1 MTGPSK
7 RNSSSVA
14 ARLSKLLMIGCAS
27 IHMGG
32 VAYADDK
39 TTNYNISPEMLESV
53 LRAFATQSDTQVLFS
68 SGITKNL
75 ASRGLKGTYSLEEAL
90 EILLT
95 DSGLGYEIKGNDL
108 LVINVA
114 DNNIQKI
121 SYDTNEYYESNLGT
135 YSEDENQDDTDS
147 VGFDE
152 IIVTASRREQLL
164 QDVPASVFAVDPET
178 FKAAGMINIGDII
191 AYTPG
196 FNMMNGGQRGTGSI
210 TARGVSQEGSTA
222 TVAVY
227 LDDVPM
233 TSNSSFTFGGG
244 LFFDGLLGEIERIE
258 LIKGPQGTL
267 FGATAIGGA
276 IRYITKKPA
285 LEEMRGGA
293 STNLSTTKDGG
304 FNQIY
309 NAYLS
314 VPLVESKVGLS
325 VAGFYD
331 KNAGYIDLVDTAT
344 GAVIEENADNTEFYG
359 FSGDILIQA
368 SENMELRL
376 KAIHQKQKYNGL
388 SVVDLDGDSL
398 NPQFA
403 PLTNDDALSESESKY
418 TSISGSLDYDFEWA
432 TLNLTSSYVEFG
444 RASVGDITAD
454 LAVLADLLQ
463 RAPSGT
469 TTSVPFIAD
478 MSSKKYTQE
487 ARLTSQDNDK
497 FEWILGLFYT
507 KETTHNIQIA
517 IAEPTGFNLFT
528 LNFPDNYREYA
539 AFGNFTYY
547 ITPEFDVGFGLRYSN
562 TETGLQQISSGAL
575 IGPGQDIDPVQANV
589 QSYLATARYRP
600 NENLSLY
607 ARVASG
613 YRPATGN
620 LPIIVPGL
628 GNVAPLVVKQDSLW
642 SYEVGAKGKTDDGIF
657 SYDMSLWYIDW
668 SEFQAFVS
676 ISGVSVGGN
685 AEGGVTAK
693 GFEGT
698 FTLNPTENFTVTSS
712 VAYTDSTLNSDE
724 PQLNALAGQSVPNIP
739 KWTLSINA
747 RHDFNLSDDMT
758 GHFSGGFR
766 YSQGSR
772 SGFTDGDIGDAT
784 VNIPSES
791 YVLADLNAGIK
802 NGDISLNI
810 YITNLFNNDAFV
822 STRGSLIPG
831 TSMVNGQAT
840 PARPRTIGA
849 VLSFDF

>member
-27 IHMGG
+27 IHIGG
-32 VAYADDK
+32 VAYADEK
-39 TTNYNISPEMLESV
+39 NTNYNIAPEMLESV
-53 LRAFATQSDTQVLFS
+53 LRTFATQSDTQILFS

-108 LVINVA
+108 LVINVV
-114 DNNIQKI
+114 DNKFQKI
-121 SYDTNEYYESNLGT
+121 SYDTNEYYESNLGS
-135 YSEDENQDDTDS
+135 YSEDENQDDVDTS
-147 VGFDE
+147 GFEE
-152 IIVTASRREQLL
+152 IIVTTSRREQVL
-164 QDVPASVFAVDPET
+164 QDVPASVVAIDPDI
-178 FKAAGMINIGDII
+178 FKDAGMINIGDII

-196 FNMMNGGQRGTGSI
+196 FNMTSQGQRGTGSI
-210 TARGVSQEGSTA
+210 TARGVSQEGATA

-244 LFFDGLLGEIERIE
+244 LFFDGLLGEIERVE
-258 LIKGPQGTL
+258 LVKGPQGTL

-276 IRYITKKPA
+276 IRYVSKKPA
-285 LEEMRGGA
+285 LEEMRGRA

-309 NAYLS
+309 NASLS

-331 KNAGYIDLVDTAT
+331 KNAGYVDLVDTAT
-344 GAVIEENADNTEFYG
+344 GALVEENADNTEFYG

-368 SENMELRL
+368 SDNMEVRL
-376 KAIHQKQKYNGL
+376 KAMHQKQKYNGL

-398 NPQFA
+398 NPKFA
-403 PLTNDDALSESESKY
+403 PLTNDNALSESESKY

-444 RASVGDITAD
+444 QASVGDITAD
-454 LAVLADLLQ
+454 LALYADFLAGV
-463 RAPSGT
+463 PSGT
-469 TTSVPFIAD
+469 TTAIPFIAN
-478 MSSKKYTQE
+478 MGSNKYTQE
-487 ARLTSQDNDK
+487 ARLTSPDNDK

-517 IAEPTGFNLFT
+517 IAEPIDFNLFT

-562 TETGLQQISSGAL
+562 TQTGLQQISSGAL
-575 IGPGQDIDPVQANV
+575 IGPGQDIDPVQDNV

-620 LPIIVPGL
+620 LPIIIPGL
-628 GNVAPLVVKQDSLW
+628 GNVAPLVVKKDNLW
-642 SYEVGAKGKTDDGIF
+642 SYEIGAKGKTDDGII

-668 SEFQAFVS
+668 SNFQSFVTV
-676 ISGVSVGGN
+676 SGLSVGGN
-685 AEGGVTAK
+685 AEDGVTAK

-698 FTLNPTENFTVTSS
+698 FTLNPTDNFTITSS

-724 PQLNALAGQSVPNIP
+724 PGLNALGGQSVPKIP
-739 KWTLSINA
+739 KWTLSSNG
-747 RHDFNLSDDMT
+747 RYDFDLSGEVM
-758 GHFSGGFR
+758 GHIGGGFR
-766 YSQGSR
+766 YSQGTR
-772 SGFTDGDIGDAT
+772 SAFTDGGIGDSV
-784 VNIPSES
+784 VNIPTEG
-791 YVLADLNAGIK
+791 YVLADLNAGISR
-802 NGDISLNI
+802 GDISLNF
-810 YITNLFNNDAFV
+810 YVTNLFNNDAFAA
-822 STRGSLIPG
+822 STGFLIPG
-831 TSMVNGQAT
+831 TLMVNGQAT
-840 PARPRTIGA
+840 PVRPRTIGA